1 MATLES
7 SAGRKRA
14 AGFSLIEVLVAFTIL
29 ALSLGTLYQV
39 FSQGLRAADMG
50 DDYTRA
56 VVHAR
61 SQLARLGLEAEGD
74 EAAMEGELDDGYRWQ
89 AVIEP
94 YAPAEG
100 EPPFSESGLE
110 PVLVRVR
117 VSWGHGPRERSFVL
131 ETVRLRLPS

>member
-1 MATLES
+1 MTTLES
-7 SAGRKRA
+7 AAARA
-14 AGFSLIEVLVAFTIL
+14 RSGGFSLIEVLVAFTIL
-29 ALSLGTLYQV
+29 ALSLGALYQV
-39 FSQGLRAADMG
+39 FSQGLRAADTG

-74 EAAMEGELDDGYRWQ
+74 EAAMEGELDDGYRWE

-94 YAPAEG
+94 YAPAQG
-100 EPPFSESGLE
+100 EPPFSEGGVD

-117 VSWGHGPRERSFVL
+117 VSWGHGPRERSFTL